1 MKAII
6 PAAGVGTRL
15 RPHTYSIPKI
25 LLNVAGK
32 PMISHIID
40 DLIKVKGLDEII
52 IIVGHLADKVE
63 EYIRKAYSGK
73 TKVKFEFVQQ
83 TEMLGLG
90 HAVYQAKDYLKS
102 EPVVIILG
110 DTIFEF
116 DLIGFLSQK
125 NSSIGVKDVEDPK
138 RFGVVE
144 TGKDGF
150 ITRMIEKPSGPEVTP
165 SKKAIAGIYL
175 IRNSDNLFKS
185 IEHIIKNNV
194 RTKNEYQLT
203 DALQNMIDNSEKFTA
218 FEIENWFDCGKPETL
233 LSTNKYL
240 LEKNFS
246 NQDIQTFPGTLI
258 IPPVSIGENCEIV
271 NSIIGP
277 DTTIG
282 SGSQIKDSIIKNS
295 TVGENTTIEASLLED
310 SIIGNEVNI
319 TGNYRRLYIGDSTD
333 ITF

>member
-40 DLIKVKGLDEII
+40 ELITVKELDKII

-63 EYIRKAYSGK
+63 DYIRKTYTGK
-73 TKVKFEFVQQ
+73 SKVKFEFVQQ
-83 TEMLGLG
+83 KEMLGLG
-90 HAVYQAKDYLKS
+90 HAVYQAKDFIKS
-102 EPVVIILG
+102 EPVIIILG

-116 DLIGFLSQK
+116 DLDAFISQK
-125 NSSIGVKDVEDPK
+125 DSSIGVKDVDDPS

-150 ITRMIEKPSGPEVTP
+150 ITRMIEKPSGPDVTP

-175 IRNSDNLFKS
+175 IQNSDNLFKS
-185 IEHIIKNNV
+185 IDYIIKNNV

-203 DALQNMIDNSEKFTA
+203 DALQNMIKSGEKFTVYDV
-218 FEIENWFDCGKPETL
+218 NWFDCGKPETL
-233 LSTNKYL
+233 LSANKYL
-240 LEKNFS
+240 LEKNYS
-246 NQDIQTFPGTLI
+246 NKNNTVFPGTLI
-258 IPPVSIGENCEIV
+258 IPPVAIGVNCEIV

-295 TVGENTTIEASLLED
+295 TVGDNSTIEASLLED
-310 SIIGNEVNI
+310 SIVGNEVNI

>member
-1 MKAII
+1 
-6 PAAGVGTRL
+6 
-15 RPHTYSIPKI
+15 
-25 LLNVAGK
+25 
-32 PMISHIID
+32 
-40 DLIKVKGLDEII
+40 
-52 IIVGHLADKVE
+52 
-63 EYIRKAYSGK
+63 
-73 TKVKFEFVQQ
+73 
-83 TEMLGLG
+83 
-90 HAVYQAKDYLKS
+90 
-102 EPVVIILG
+102 
-110 DTIFEF
+110 
-116 DLIGFLSQK
+116 
-125 NSSIGVKDVEDPK
+125 
-138 RFGVVE
+138 VE
-144 TGKDGF
+144 TGKEGF

-175 IRNSDNLFKS
+175 IQNSDELFNS

-203 DALQNMIDNSEKFTA
+203 DALQNMIENKNRFTA

-240 LEKNFS
+240 LEKNYTS
-246 NQDIQTFPGTLI
+246 QALPTFPGTLI
-258 IPPVSIGENCEIV
+258 IPPVSIGENCEIL

-282 SGSQIKDSIIKNS
+282 SGTHIKDSIIKNS
-295 TVGENTTIEASLLED
+295 TLGDNSTIDAALLAD

>member
-40 DLIKVKGLDEII
+40 ELITVKELDKII

-63 EYIRKAYSGK
+63 EY
-73 TKVKFEFVQQ
+73 
-83 TEMLGLG
+83 M
-90 HAVYQAKDYLKS
+90 
-102 EPVVIILG
+102 
-110 DTIFEF
+110 F
-116 DLIGFLSQK
+116 DLDAFISQK
-125 NSSIGVKDVEDPK
+125 NSSIGVKDVDDPS

-150 ITRMIEKPSGPEVTP
+150 ITRMIEKPSGPDVTP

-175 IRNSDNLFKS
+175 IQNSDKLFKS
-185 IEHIIKNNV
+185 IDYIIKNNV

-203 DALQNMIDNSEKFTA
+203 DALQNMIKVGEKFT
-218 FEIENWFDCGKPETL
+218 IYDVNWFDCGKPETL
-233 LSTNKYL
+233 LSANKYL
-240 LEKNFS
+240 LEKNFA
-246 NQDIQTFPGTLI
+246 NQKVPVFPGTLI
-258 IPPVSIGENCEIV
+258 IPPVAIGENCKIV

-295 TVGENTTIEASLLED
+295 TVGDNSTIEASLLED

>member
-32 PMISHIID
+32 PMISYLID
-40 DLIKVKGLDEII
+40 ELINVKDLDTIV
-52 IIVGHLADKVE
+52 IIVGHLGDKVE
-63 EYIRKAYSGK
+63 EYIRKTYQGK
-73 TKVKFEFVQQ
+73 TGIKFEFVRQK
-83 TEMLGLG
+83 EMLGLA
-90 HAVYQAKDYLKS
+90 HAVYQAKDFLHN

-116 DLIGFLSQK
+116 DLVSFLSQDT
-125 NSSIGVKDVEDPK
+125 SSLGVKDVEDNR

-144 TGKDGF
+144 TINGY
-150 ITRMIEKPSGPEVTP
+150 ISRMIEKPAGPEVTT
-165 SKKAIAGIYL
+165 SRKAIAGLYSIKNSENL
-175 IRNSDNLFKS
+175 IRS
-185 IEHIIKNNV
+185 IEYIIANNV
-194 RTKNEYQLT
+194 RTNNEFQLT
-203 DALQNMIDNSEKFTA
+203 DALQNMIENGEKFTA

-233 LSTNKYL
+233 LSTNRYL
-240 LEKNFS
+240 LEKNFTVQ
-246 NQDIQTFPGTLI
+246 NNTTFPGTLI
-258 IPPVSIGENCEIV
+258 IPPVSIGDDCEIV

-277 DTTIG
+277 NATIG

-295 TVGENTTIEASLLED
+295 TVGDNSTINSTLLED
-310 SIIGNEVNI
+310 SIIGSEVNI
-319 TGNYRRLYIGDSTD
+319 TGDYRRLYIGDSTD